1 MRKKINL
8 LLILSI
14 LNISLLMSQQI
25 KESLQVVLNSKEF
38 KSVLREE
45 SNGKTFI
52 PVILKVDDSD
62 LTKLHLS
69 SFNKKVNI
77 IVNEEHTESMVP
89 KKQIPLILEFYAVN
103 DFFGKAKYIFFF
115 NEKEMVVRLK
125 KKKDSWYIKSFKTK
139 NKSTNSLRWEF

>member
-77 IVNEEHTESMVP
+77 IVNEEHTKSMVP
-89 KKQIPLILEFYAVN
+89 KKQIPLF
-103 DFFGKAKYIFFF
+103 
-115 NEKEMVVRLK
+115 
-125 KKKDSWYIKSFKTK
+125 
-139 NKSTNSLRWEF
+139 